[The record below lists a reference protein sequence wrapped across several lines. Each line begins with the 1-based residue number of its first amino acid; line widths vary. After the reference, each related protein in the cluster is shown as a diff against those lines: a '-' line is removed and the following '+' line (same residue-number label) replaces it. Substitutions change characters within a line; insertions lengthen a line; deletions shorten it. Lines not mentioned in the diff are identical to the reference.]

1 MASRDPKA
9 AGALPRVLGRYLILD
24 EIGSG
29 GMASVH
35 LALHVGPLG
44 FKRTVAIKRLHP
56 QLAKDA
62 EFVAMFIDE
71 ARLAARVQHPSV
83 VATIDVVAA
92 PNELLLVME
101 YVHGE
106 TLSRL
111 WRASLDRL
119 ERTPPAVASAIVR
132 DALYGLHAA
141 HEARDEQNRP
151 LSIVH
156 RDVSP
161 QNLLVGVDGVA
172 RMVDFG
178 VAKASVRSTVT
189 RDGQVKG
196 KLAYMAPEQLRGR
209 PVDRRADVFAAS
221 IVLWELLTGER
232 LFRFDD
238 VGEAVHSILH
248 EPPRPPSST
257 GGALPPGLDEVV
269 LRGLAR
275 DPADRYATAR
285 DMAAALEGVC
295 PPARAI
301 DVGRWVESL
310 AGAALAER
318 LEKVAA
324 LERLPTEAAER
335 EITAAGDQGSTLRS
349 VLRELADRDDRAE
362 APTAEVPAARTA
374 ARTLVSTSAVVAAEA
389 PSSAAKKRS
398 APRWLVPLV
407 ATFVGA
413 AAAVGL
419 MRVTRSDAGD
429 ASQPAATAAAE
440 APPAAQPAETA
451 AVAPAHA
458 DDSPPREL
466 EAPSAPSGASSAPS
480 TASARPAGP
489 AAKRAPPATRGTAT
503 TAAPSAADCTPPYYF
518 EDGIKRYKPACF
530 PR

>member
-62 EFVAMFIDE
+62 EFVAMFVDE

-257 GGALPPGLDEVV
+257 CGALPPGLDEVV

-295 PPARAI
+295 PPARAV

-362 APTAEVPAARTA
+362 APTATVVPAARTP
-374 ARTLVSTSAVVAAEA
+374 VSTSAVVAAEA
-389 PSSAAKKRS
+389 ASSAAKTRG
-398 APRWLVPLV
+398 APRWLVPLA

-419 MRVTRSDAGD
+419 MRVTRSDDGD
-429 ASQPAATAAAE
+429 PHQPATAAAAE
-440 APPAAQPAETA
+440 APPAAPPDEMTA
-451 AVAPAHA
+451 AAAPAQV
-458 DDSPPREL
+458 DDNPPREL
-466 EAPSAPSGASSAPS
+466 ETPSAPSGASSAPS
-480 TASARPAGP
+480 TASARPAGA
-489 AAKRAPPATRGTAT
+489 AAKRAPPAAARGSP
-503 TAAPSAADCTPPYYF
+503 AASAPAAADCTPPYYF

-530 PR
+530 GPR